1 MTDILL
7 NILEQ
12 GLIFGIMTLGIYIT
26 YEMLDFPDLSVDG
39 TFALGAA
46 LSAVSLINGFNPFI
60 SLLLA
65 MVGGAV
71 AGGITGILNVK
82 LKITNILSGILV
94 MIGLYSINLRIMGKA
109 NLPLFNQNTIFK
121 SSINPVI
128 ILGALCVIT
137 KVALDLF
144 FKTKMGFI
152 LKGSGDNS
160 QMVTSLGVDV
170 GKIKI
175 LGLMLSN
182 SIVALSGGI
191 MAQYQK
197 FSDVSMGTGT
207 IVIGLASLI
216 IGKSIFKK
224 VKFNVTTVAILGSIL
239 YKLSIAVALKLG
251 FPPTDLKLIT
261 CVIVVL
267 ALTLNKNSISFK
279 FRSLNLFKGGE
290 KVA

>member
-12 GLIFGIMTLGIYIT
+12 GLIFGIMALGIYIT
-26 YEMLDFPDLSVDG
+26 YEILDFPDLSVDG

-128 ILGALCVIT
+128 ILGVLCVIT

-170 GKIKI
+170 GKVKI

-182 SIVALSGGI
+182 AIVALSGGI

-267 ALTLNKNSISFK
+267 ALTLNKNSISFNFK
-279 FRSLNLFKGGE
+279 SLNLFKGGE

>member
-26 YEMLDFPDLSVDG
+26 YEILDFPDLSVDG

-65 MVGGAV
+65 MAGGAV
-71 AGGITGILNVK
+71 AGCITGILNVK

-128 ILGALCVIT
+128 TLGVLCVIT
-137 KVALDLF
+137 KVILDLF

-170 GKIKI
+170 GKVKI

-182 SIVALSGGI
+182 AIVALSGGI
-191 MAQYQK
+191 MA
-197 FSDVSMGTGT
+197 
-207 IVIGLASLI
+207 
-216 IGKSIFKK
+216 
-224 VKFNVTTVAILGSIL
+224 
-239 YKLSIAVALKLG
+239 
-251 FPPTDLKLIT
+251 
-261 CVIVVL
+261 
-267 ALTLNKNSISFK
+267 
-279 FRSLNLFKGGE
+279 
-290 KVA
+290 

>member
-12 GLIFGIMTLGIYIT
+12 GLIFGIMALGIYIT
-26 YEMLDFPDLSVDG
+26 YEILDFPDLSVDG

-128 ILGALCVIT
+128 ILGVLCVIT

-170 GKIKI
+170 GKVKI

-182 SIVALSGGI
+182 AIVALSGGI

-267 ALTLNKNSISFK
+267 ALTLNKNSISFNFK
-279 FRSLNLFKGGE
+279 GLNLFKGGE

>member
-26 YEMLDFPDLSVDG
+26 YEILDFPDLSVDG

-46 LSAVSLINGFNPFI
+46 LSAVSLINGFDPFI

-65 MVGGAV
+65 MAGGAV
-71 AGGITGILNVK
+71 AGCITGILNVK

-128 ILGALCVIT
+128 ILGVLCVIT
-137 KVALDLF
+137 KVILDLF

-170 GKIKI
+170 GKVKI

-182 SIVALSGGI
+182 AIVALSGGI

-224 VKFNVTTVAILGSIL
+224 VKFSITTVAILGSIL

-267 ALTLNKNSISFK
+267 ALTLNKNSISFNFK
-279 FRSLNLFKGGE
+279 SLNLFKGGE

>member
-26 YEMLDFPDLSVDG
+26 YEILDFPDLSVDG

-128 ILGALCVIT
+128 ILGVIAIIT

-182 SIVALSGGI
+182 AIVALSGGI

-267 ALTLNKNSISFK
+267 ALTLNKNSISFNFK
-279 FRSLNLFKGGE
+279 SLNLFKGGE

>member
-26 YEMLDFPDLSVDG
+26 YEILDFPDLSVDG

-128 ILGALCVIT
+128 ILGVLAIIT

-182 SIVALSGGI
+182 AIVALSGGI

-267 ALTLNKNSISFK
+267 ALTLNKNSISFNFK
-279 FRSLNLFKGGE
+279 GLNLFKGGE